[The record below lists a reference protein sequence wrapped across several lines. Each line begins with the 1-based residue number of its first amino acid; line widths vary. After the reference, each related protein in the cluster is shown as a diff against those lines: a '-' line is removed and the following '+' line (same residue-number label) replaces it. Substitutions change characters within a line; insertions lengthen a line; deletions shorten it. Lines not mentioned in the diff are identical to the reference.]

1 IVIHPKK
8 LQAAEI
14 TTYNDHRMAMSFAVA
29 GLKVPGITILNPSC
43 VSKTYP
49 RFFEDFSKLT
59 NARLT

>member
-1 IVIHPKK
+1 
-8 LQAAEI
+8 
-14 TTYNDHRMAMSFAVA
+14 MAMSFAVA

-49 RFFEDFSKLT
+49 RFFEDFSRFT